1 MESFFLV
8 NLTAF
13 YVRGTLIVKG
23 LTRLGTYFIAVEIM
37 HWLVSQIWFK
47 SEV

>member
-8 NLTAF
+8 NFTGF

-23 LTRLGTYFIAVEIM
+23 LTHLGTYFIAMEIM
-37 HWLVSQIWFK
+37 HWLASQIWFK